1 MKLTPLFTG
10 LLAVLSLTMSA
21 SSMAALSM
29 DKTRYIFEGNKD
41 AISIVVKNAEKKTY
55 GGQTW
60 IENIKETDTRPTFV
74 VTPPFFKITGDGKQ
88 VLRVIKALDEM
99 PEDKESIYWV
109 NLQEIPPVNKE
120 GGLSVALRTKVKLLY
135 RPANLVEGRKNAE
148 TGLSLISKG
157 GKPVLM
163 NTTPY
168 IFAIADVLDAKEVP
182 VALDDMTH
190 KQLAMFAPGET
201 VTLPVGSMA
210 KSVVALDDLGYAGT
224 HEIKGTGPV
233 TNSTTP

>member
-1 MKLTPLFTG
+1 MKLTPRFTG
-10 LLAVLSLTMSA
+10 LLTALALTMSA

-41 AISIVVKNAEKKTY
+41 AISIVVENAEKKTY

-74 VTPPFFKITGDGKQ
+74 VTPPFFKVAGEGKQ

-99 PEDKESIYWV
+99 PQDKESIYWV
-109 NLQEIPPVNKE
+109 NLQEIPPANKE
-120 GGLSVALRTKVKLLY
+120 GGLSIALRTKVKLLY
-135 RPANLVEGRKNAE
+135 RPESLMAGRKDAE
-148 TGLSLISKG
+148 TGLSVITQD
-157 GKPVLM
+157 GKPTLM

-168 IFAIADVLDAKEVP
+168 IFAIADVLDAKDAP
-182 VALDDMTH
+182 VALDDAAH

-201 VTLPVGSMA
+201 VTLPAGSTA

-224 HEIKGTGPV
+224 HEIKGTGPAAK
-233 TNSTTP
+233 